1 MWNIGD
7 ALIKG
12 NRAGKYRTF
21 YLRRKEYELQRDPEM
36 KPIKAHRRAQR
47 YMEKRLLRDLWRA
60 WRRTG
65 VATAARPDL
74 ELSAADFIP
83 RESPPSSSKL

>member
-12 NRAGKYRTF
+12 NRDGEYRTI
-21 YLRRKEYELQRDPEM
+21 YLERKAYELAREPEM

-47 YMEKRLLRDLWRA
+47 VMEKRLLKKLWQA
-60 WRRTG
+60 WRR
-65 VATAARPDL
+65 AAVGLQPKAGMP
-74 ELSAADFIP
+74 AACFN
-83 RESPPSSSKL
+83 EAA